1 MPGWSIIWSVLALDG
16 YLAGVVP
23 TFYLLGEWFVGC
35 IVLLYLVFPLLRAA
49 LLRAVR
55 PAVCVTLAL
64 WAVWL
69 AFYPGP
75 FAREHDFI
83 TCIPIFMAGM
93 VLAHTRAVHVP
104 AWPVR
109 LGARRV
115 QVRALWA
122 AGTVAALV
130 LFVPLPLPQ
139 EVCDLLLGVAAFLLL
154 HALGRALPKGA
165 YRVIRPLAGAAYAV
179 FLIHQVLLFI
189 VFRPR
194 VALPLTRPR
203 AFLLCAVY
211 LVATFAAGTLLSTVW
226 ARVLAFWQRRGR
238 RPAT

>member
-1 MPGWSIIWSVLALDG
+1 MRTKNAELMHDLRMPLQLICSCGQLLRFARVDLISRTWEICARCQLYAGRKDIRLGFHANADRLELALDEEK
-16 YLAGVVP
+16 YTRILMN
-23 TFYLLGEWFVGC
+23 LLSN
-35 IVLLYLVFPLLRAA
+35 A
-49 LLRAVR
+49 LKFTPEGGRV
-55 PAVCVTLAL
+55 
-64 WAVWL
+64 
-69 AFYPGP
+69 
-75 FAREHDFI
+75 
-83 TCIPIFMAGM
+83 
-93 VLAHTRAVHVP
+93 
-104 AWPVR
+104 
-109 LGARRV
+109 RV

-122 AGTVAALV
+122 AGAVAALV

-179 FLIHQVLLFI
+179 FLIHHVLLFI

>member
-1 MPGWSIIWSVLALDG
+1 M
-16 YLAGVVP
+16 
-23 TFYLLGEWFVGC
+23 
-35 IVLLYLVFPLLRAA
+35 
-49 LLRAVR
+49 
-55 PAVCVTLAL
+55 CVTLAL

-122 AGTVAALV
+122 AGAVAALV

-179 FLIHQVLLFI
+179 FLIHHVLLFI